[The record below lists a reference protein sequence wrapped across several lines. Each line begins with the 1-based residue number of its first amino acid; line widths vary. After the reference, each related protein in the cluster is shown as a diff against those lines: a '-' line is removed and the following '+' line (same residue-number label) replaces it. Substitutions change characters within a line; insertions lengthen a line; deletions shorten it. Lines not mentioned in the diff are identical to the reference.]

1 MVNNYKYCS
10 SIYSAIRNVVKS
22 RTRLCYCLN
31 YRLWSTGKDL
41 YYLNKKAACI
51 ICTFRFSSL
60 FRIASQKKAAN
71 SISMAK
77 IISF

>member
-1 MVNNYKYCS
+1 MVNN
-10 SIYSAIRNVVKS
+10 YSAIRNVVKS
-22 RTRLCYCLN
+22 RTRLCYCPN

-51 ICTFRFSSL
+51 CICIFCFSSL